1 MRASLDSRSRLVV
14 ALVLRDRLRLAGLTV
29 PDEDVL
35 ELAVLLR
42 RGGFA
47 DTADTLQADVA
58 ANRPDIA
65 HTILA
70 REAMI
75 GALDDPPTKALSEL
89 RGVLLEGARG
99 PRPRRAC
106 VARGKVQTPSRPTG
120 SAVSSLVAHA
130 DYMGLLLKR
139 LRHKYSPAARRGA
152 EAARK
157 HTAQVE
163 YTTWVEAQRAS
174 MRHGDET
181 VAAKE

>member
-1 MRASLDSRSRLVV
+1 M
-14 ALVLRDRLRLAGLTV
+14 RLAGLTV

-99 PRPRRAC
+99 PRPGRAC
-106 VARGKVQTPSRPTG
+106 VARGKSRRLLDQRVAPYPASSPT
-120 SAVSSLVAHA
+120 LI
-130 DYMGLLLKR
+130 
-139 LRHKYSPAARRGA
+139 
-152 EAARK
+152 
-157 HTAQVE
+157 
-163 YTTWVEAQRAS
+163 TWACC
-174 MRHGDET
+174 
-181 VAAKE
+181 